1 MERRNMAKDQ
11 VTYDTEQ
18 FKERIARK
26 AYALFEQRGREAG
39 HEVDDWLEAE
49 RMIREEMEPTK
60 TRHRSV
66 DKLPSRRSAYFDQ

>member
-1 MERRNMAKDQ
+1 MAKEQ

-26 AYALFEQRGREAG
+26 AYALFEQRGREVG

-49 RMIREEMEPTK
+49 RMIREEMEQSK
-60 TRHRSV
+60 TRHRS